1 MDFILNFLSNSPE
14 VTAIA
19 VLILASSWIAYM
31 VWFRSTVRE
40 ITTGLYKLTVDVGQD
55 VDGWQGCNERAVQ
68 SIKKN
73 PRLAGSWLETQE
85 RVTAVPV
92 GDKTVHVM
100 FGLPRDVWNPQTLL
114 GRTFN
119 LSLAD
124 AVPNILVGVGLLFT
138 FFFLSVALTET
149 TAVLG
154 GAADAKQTQGAIEA
168 LLKVAGAKFLTSLA
182 GLLSSII
189 WTFYAKR
196 EMARLALASEHF
208 LEALGRAV
216 PANGGELILQQ
227 QLLFAGKAHAN
238 ADDVL
243 GLTEE
248 LLNESREQT
257 GTFKRFE
264 TDLAVSLA
272 GAINKAFTPQMEAM
286 TTKLVS
292 AIEGLSEKLG
302 TMNQDALQKMLEDF
316 ANMLKQET
324 ATEMADLRAT
334 LQELATKLSGAGT
347 AFGEGA
353 TGAAEAI
360 NEAGVM
366 LVERVQQIAQNL
378 SDGATNLE
386 GAAGSIKL
394 AMNDLEVTVM
404 EASNI
409 GKRGSVFVNEAL
421 ETAANTVERLG
432 AVSGGLAEASKA
444 MESVGGR
451 IADVV
456 DTVEELSREQ
466 RAVVLAV
473 KDVAPAALAA
483 VERVT
488 GVLDQAANQTL
499 GVMQQTKQSMES
511 TAVTLGK
518 TVASITEGVTV
529 YTDQVAELHRKMDGQ
544 FAKAVGSF
552 DKGVS
557 ELTESVE
564 ELSDINAKV
573 TQALIDVDGNMVML
587 SQSVKN
593 LAVKIK

>member
-19 VLILASSWIAYM
+19 VLILASSWIAYV
-31 VWFRSTVRE
+31 VWFRSSVRE
-40 ITTGLYKLTVDVGQD
+40 ITTGLYKLTVDVGQE
-55 VDGWQGCNERAVQ
+55 VDGWQGCNERVIQ
-68 SIKKN
+68 SIKKY

-154 GAADAKQTQGAIEA
+154 GTADAKQTQGAIEA

-182 GLLSSII
+182 GLLSSIV
-189 WTFYAKR
+189 WTFYAKK
-196 EMARLALASEHF
+196 EMARLSLASEHF

-216 PANGGELILQQ
+216 PANGGELIMQQ
-227 QLLFAGKAHAN
+227 QLHFAGRSHAN
-238 ADDVL
+238 AEDVL

-432 AVSGGLAEASKA
+432 AVSGGLAEASRA

-473 KDVAPAALAA
+473 KDVAPTALAA

-511 TAVTLGK
+511 TAATLGK

-564 ELSDINAKV
+564 ELAE
-573 TQALIDVDGNMVML
+573 VM
-587 SQSVKN
+587 QRK
-593 LAVKIK
+593 KGQ

>member
-19 VLILASSWIAYM
+19 VLILAASWITYL
-31 VWFRSTVRE
+31 VWFRSSVRE
-40 ITTGLYKLTVDVGQD
+40 ITTGLYKLTVDVGQE
-55 VDGWQGCNERAVQ
+55 VDGWQGCNERVVQ
-68 SIKKN
+68 SIKKY
-73 PRLAGSWLETQE
+73 PRLAGSWLEMQE

-92 GDKTVHVM
+92 GGKTTHVM

-154 GAADAKQTQGAIEA
+154 GAADAKQTQSAIEA

-182 GLLSSII
+182 GLLSSIV

-216 PANGGELILQQ
+216 PANGGELIMQQ
-227 QLLFAGKAHAN
+227 QLNFAGKSHAN
-238 ADDVL
+238 AEDVL

-302 TMNQDALQKMLEDF
+302 TMNQEALKTMLDDF
-316 ANMLKQET
+316 AAMLKQ
-324 ATEMADLRAT
+324 ATDSEMAELKKT
-334 LQELATKLSGAGT
+334 LKELAEKLDTAGVNLGRGGSE
-347 AFGEGA
+347 AGS
-353 TGAAEAI
+353 AI
-360 NEAGVM
+360 NEAGAL
-366 LVERVQQIAQNL
+366 LVARVKEISENLAQAATNM
-378 SDGATNLE
+378 DGA
-386 GAAGSIKL
+386 ASSIKL
-394 AMNDLEVTVM
+394 AMNELEVTFL
-404 EASNI
+404 EASNV
-409 GKRGSVFVNEAL
+409 GKRGALFVNEAL
-421 ETAANTVERLG
+421 EKTGDTLDRLG
-432 AVSGGLAEASKA
+432 SVSGGLIEASKA
-444 MESVGGR
+444 MESVGGQ
-451 IADVV
+451 IANVV

-466 RAVVLAV
+466 RAVILAV
-473 KDVAPAALAA
+473 KEVAPTALAA

-499 GVMQQTKQSMES
+499 GVMKQTKESMES

-544 FAKAVGSF
+544 FGKAVGSF
-552 DKGVS
+552 DKGVT

>member
-1 MDFILNFLSNSPE
+1 MDFILNFLNNSPE

-31 VWFRSTVRE
+31 VWFRSTVRD

-55 VDGWQGCNERAVQ
+55 VDGWQGCNERVVQ
-68 SIKKN
+68 SIKKY

-154 GAADAKQTQGAIEA
+154 GAADAKQTQSAIEA

-182 GLLSSII
+182 GLLSSIV

-227 QLLFAGKAHAN
+227 QLLFAGRSHEN
-238 ADDVL
+238 AEDVL

-378 SDGATNLE
+378 SDGASNLE

-473 KDVAPAALAA
+473 KDVAPTALAA

-564 ELSDINAKV
+564 ELAE
-573 TQALIDVDGNMVML
+573 VM
-587 SQSVKN
+587 QRK
-593 LAVKIK
+593 KGQ

>member
-55 VDGWQGCNERAVQ
+55 VDGWQGCNERVVQ
-68 SIKKN
+68 SIKKY

-182 GLLSSII
+182 GLLSSIV
-189 WTFYAKR
+189 WTFYAKK

-216 PANGGELILQQ
+216 PANGGELIMQQ
-227 QLLFAGKAHAN
+227 QLHFAGRSHAN
-238 ADDVL
+238 AEDVL

-473 KDVAPAALAA
+473 KDVAPTALAA

-564 ELSDINAKV
+564 ELAE
-573 TQALIDVDGNMVML
+573 VM
-587 SQSVKN
+587 QRK
-593 LAVKIK
+593 KGQ

>member
-14 VTAIA
+14 VTLIA
-19 VLILASSWIAYM
+19 VLILASSWIAY
-31 VWFRSTVRE
+31 VFWFRSTVRD

-55 VDGWQGCNERAVQ
+55 VDGWQGCNERVIQ
-68 SIKKN
+68 SIKKY

-119 LSLAD
+119 LSLAE

-154 GAADAKQTQGAIEA
+154 GGADAKQTQGAIEA

-182 GLLSSII
+182 GLLSSIV

-216 PANGGELILQQ
+216 PANGGELIMQQ
-227 QLLFAGKAHAN
+227 QLHFAGRSHAN
-238 ADDVL
+238 AEDFL

-248 LLNESREQT
+248 LLNETREQT

-353 TGAAEAI
+353 TGAADAI

-473 KDVAPAALAA
+473 KDVAPTALAA

-499 GVMQQTKQSMES
+499 GVMKQTKESMES
-511 TAVTLGK
+511 TAATLGK

-564 ELSDINAKV
+564 ELAEVLQRKKG
-573 TQALIDVDGNMVML
+573 Q
-587 SQSVKN
+587 
-593 LAVKIK
+593 

>member
-14 VTAIA
+14 VTVIA
-19 VLILASSWIAYM
+19 VLILASSWIAYV
-31 VWFRSTVRE
+31 VWFRSSVRE
-40 ITTGLYKLTVDVGQD
+40 ITTGLYKLTVDVGQE
-55 VDGWQGCNERAVQ
+55 VDGWQGCNERVVQ
-68 SIKKN
+68 SIKKY
-73 PRLAGSWLETQE
+73 PRLAGSWLEMQE
-85 RVTAVPV
+85 RVTAVTV
-92 GDKTVHVM
+92 GGKTTHVM

-138 FFFLSVALTET
+138 FLFLSVALTKT

-154 GAADAKQTQGAIEA
+154 GAADAQQTQSAIEA

-182 GLLSSII
+182 GLLSSIV

-216 PANGGELILQQ
+216 PANGGELIMQQ
-227 QLLFAGKAHAN
+227 QLNFAGKSHAN
-238 ADDVL
+238 AEDVL

-347 AFGEGA
+347 AFGDGA

-473 KDVAPAALAA
+473 KDVAPTALAA

-511 TAVTLGK
+511 TAATLGR

-564 ELSDINAKV
+564 ELAE
-573 TQALIDVDGNMVML
+573 VM
-587 SQSVKN
+587 QRK
-593 LAVKIK
+593 KGQ